1 MKVAKG
7 ETTLRFEV
15 PDGEGAVILYKRC
28 PRPLYEDLRKAHIAD
43 ERVMIPFLT
52 ELTKD
57 IAAHCATGWE
67 NVTELDTG
75 EALEFSPEHF
85 VLMEEKD
92 RMRLGFVAAEHI
104 LHRSP
109 AQVEDLLQ
117 KMDKAAELFIR
128 AQYGIKPEVE
138 NTVAAQPKT
147 EEPELT
153 VPLPDSSVS
162 PTT

>member
-43 ERVMIPFLT
+43 ERTGRPDIGEMTL
-52 ELTKD
+52 D
-57 IAAHCATGWE
+57 IAPRCAVGWE

-75 EALEFSPEHF
+75 EPLPFSTEHF
-85 VLMEEKD
+85 LLLDDETRLLIGFAATEHIHKITTERVREML
-92 RMRLGFVAAEHI
+92 RLGQKKLMAEWGTATGEKTD
-104 LHRSP
+104 P
-109 AQVEDLLQ
+109 
-117 KMDKAAELFIR
+117 
-128 AQYGIKPEVE
+128 
-138 NTVAAQPKT
+138 PKT